1 MEIAGSHPGTV
12 VGTAPGEVQ
21 VRITRISGCASCAAH
36 ARCGLTEQKETVVTV
51 PTSRWREYHEGDT
64 VTVEVGSSRGML
76 AVVIAYILPAVVL
89 LAAFVLC
96 HAAGLSEPLSAL
108 ISLGAVALYVGML
121 FLFRRRL
128 DRKFEL
134 RIQPI
139 AC

>member
-1 MEIAGSHPGTV
+1 MEIANTHPGTV

-21 VRITRISGCASCAAH
+21 VRITRLSGCASCAAH
-36 ARCGLTEQKETVVTV
+36 ARCGLSEQKETVVSV
-51 PTSRWREYHEGDT
+51 PTARWHEYHEGDT
-64 VTVEVGSSRGML
+64 VTVAVGSRRGMM

-108 ISLGAVALYVGML
+108 ITLGAVALYTGML
-121 FLFRRRL
+121 FLFRHRL

-134 RIQPI
+134 RID
-139 AC
+139 